1 MTVDLA
7 LKQANVKRTK
17 TSSTPPFSAGLMSAT
32 DRKAFEISLDRIGR
46 GDATPAEAAAAIRKA
61 LTSEPSLTERVYDV
75 LRDVTW
81 RTLTSRSF
89 GHELSQWFEVVR
101 HASALAASRNA
112 GGMSE
117 RMRAFADLIS
127 QSARFAELQPLEEVL
142 SRKHTKSLLSAIA
155 GAGKAVSNIAL
166 MSILGLRESNLSR
179 VTGAL
184 QGTGLIERSS
194 SGKEASFAL
203 TDLGRRVARKLD
215 IAVNDPA
222 TDREW
227 WHQAPYPLAIWTA
240 SGEPVGANAA
250 FYRLTRSKEPHVL
263 PSLADWKMTIAKMSR
278 NELMTSNDTWRLQI
292 DDTTWLQFTEAV
304 MPDGGLCLLGSDVS
318 VAMKARSEAEHA
330 LKIVKEAEARVRRE
344 LADTQ
349 DRLVAY
355 QSANSHVRDEIM
367 SVAAR
372 SNRRVRDTIDVWA
385 HTAENQIVPRELQ
398 AVEKDLGAM
407 QVAVRNLMG
416 PIDVVAAGRSAS
428 GWIDPN
434 RVVMEA
440 MNTARHLDP
449 SIHATAS
456 FGKVPKIRV
465 AESLRMV
472 LSHMVIIGTRHGAYD
487 FHGTLK
493 GSNLVTTVRVKSPEE
508 HAKRTPFE
516 AVSSS
521 GLGYCRSIVETNG
534 GAFEVREAGSGSD
547 TMIVFSWPVEGTM
560 THHGGKIK
568 FGATAKT
575 IKLRKRSVR
584 GDID

>member
-1 MTVDLA
+1 
-7 LKQANVKRTK
+7 
-17 TSSTPPFSAGLMSAT
+17 MSAT

-81 RTLTSRSF
+81 RALTSRSF
-89 GHELSQWFEVVR
+89 GGELSQWFEVVR

-203 TDLGRRVARKLD
+203 TDLGRRMARKLD
-215 IAVNDPA
+215 IAIHDPA

-227 WHQAPYPLAIWTA
+227 WHEAPFPLAVWAA
-240 SGEPVGANAA
+240 SGAPVGANAA
-250 FYRLTRSKEPHVL
+250 FYRLTRSKASDVL
-263 PSLADWKMTIAKMSR
+263 PPLADWKITIAKMSR
-278 NELMTSNDTWRLQI
+278 DELMTSNDTWGLQI
-292 DDTTWLQFTEAV
+292 DDTTWIQFTEAV

-318 VAMKARSEAEHA
+318 VAMKARSEAVLA
-330 LKIVKEAEARVRRE
+330 LKIAKEAEARARRE
-344 LADTQ
+344 LADAQ

-416 PIDVVAAGRSAS
+416 PIDVVTEGKSAS

-434 RVVMEA
+434 RVVTEA

-449 SIHATAS
+449 TIHATAS

-465 AESLRMV
+465 AVSSLRMV

-487 FHGTLK
+487 FRGALK
-493 GSNLVTTVRVKSPEE
+493 GSNLVTTVRVKSPDE
-508 HAKRTPFE
+508 HAQLTPFE

-521 GLGYCRSIVETNG
+521 GLGYCRAIVETNG
-534 GAFEVREAGSGSD
+534 GAFEVRETGSGSD
-547 TMIVFSWPVEGTM
+547 TMIVFSWPVEGTDP
-560 THHGGKIK
+560 HGGRIK
-568 FGATAKT
+568 FGPPAKGN
-575 IKLRKRSVR
+575 KSRRRPVR
-584 GDID
+584 GVVD

>member
-1 MTVDLA
+1 
-7 LKQANVKRTK
+7 
-17 TSSTPPFSAGLMSAT
+17 MSAT

-89 GHELSQWFEVVR
+89 GGELSQWFEVVR

-215 IAVNDPA
+215 LAVNDPA

-263 PSLADWKMTIAKMSR
+263 PSLADWKMTIAKTSR
-278 NELMTSNDTWRLQI
+278 DERLTSKDTWRLQI
-292 DDTTWLQFTEAV
+292 DDATWIQFMETV
-304 MPDGGLCLLGSDVS
+304 TSDGCLCILGSDVS
-318 VAMKARSEAEHA
+318 LAMKAMSEVEHA
-330 LKIVKEAEARVRRE
+330 LKIAKEAEARARRE
-344 LADTQ
+344 LADIQ
-349 DRLVAY
+349 NRLVAY

-372 SNRRVRDTIDVWA
+372 SNQRVRETIDVWTHA
-385 HTAENQIVPRELQ
+385 AENQIVPNELH

-407 QVAVRNLMG
+407 QVAVRNLMSPVDIFTEG
-416 PIDVVAAGRSAS
+416 KSAS

-434 RVVMEA
+434 LVVMEA
-440 MNTARHLDP
+440 MNTARELDP

-456 FGKVPKIRV
+456 FGKVPKVRGAV
-465 AESLRMV
+465 SPLRTVLSYMV
-472 LSHMVIIGTRHGAYD
+472 LIGTRYGAYD
-487 FHGTLK
+487 FRGALK
-493 GSNLVTTVRVKSPEE
+493 GSNLVTTVRVKSPDE
-508 HAKRTPFE
+508 HAQLTPFE
-516 AVSSS
+516 VVTSS
-521 GLGYCRSIVETNG
+521 GLGYCRAIVETNG
-534 GAFEVREAGSGSD
+534 GAFEVRETGSGSD
-547 TMIVFSWPVEGTM
+547 TMIVFSWPVEGRTP
-560 THHGGKIK
+560 HGGKVK
-568 FGATAKT
+568 FGPPAKT
-575 IKLRKRSVR
+575 NKSRKRPVR
-584 GDID
+584 GVVD